1 LIITP
6 NPEEEESGDRK
17 FINQVMIVIEKNMS
31 NESFNLQ
38 EFAKAMNSSKSVL
51 HSRLQN
57 LTQQSPIEFLR
68 TVRLKKA
75 AQLLALNA
83 YNITQV
89 SYMVGFSDSRYFS
102 TCFKKQFGMTPR
114 EYIKKYKQEENIED
128 QLKSI

>member
-1 LIITP
+1 
-6 NPEEEESGDRK
+6 
-17 FINQVMIVIEKNMS
+17 VMIVIEKNMS